1 MTVRRIKIFI
11 VFFLGFMQA
20 GCGRS
25 QDTIYLEN
33 TMPGTELVTEAV
45 TEQALLQEEVLQ
57 TKDCY
62 VYVCGAVKNP
72 GVYVLQEN
80 SRIYEAIAL
89 AGGLSETAGAEGI
102 NQAELIA
109 DGQMIRVPTQEEV
122 LAQESGGGFSWEKTD
137 GGQEADGRIDLNTA
151 SASELM
157 TLPGIGQSKADAI
170 IDYRTKNGGFS
181 SVEDIMKIEG
191 IKEGVYNRIKDD
203 IKVK

>member
-45 TEQALLQEEVLQ
+45 TEQVLPQEEVLQ